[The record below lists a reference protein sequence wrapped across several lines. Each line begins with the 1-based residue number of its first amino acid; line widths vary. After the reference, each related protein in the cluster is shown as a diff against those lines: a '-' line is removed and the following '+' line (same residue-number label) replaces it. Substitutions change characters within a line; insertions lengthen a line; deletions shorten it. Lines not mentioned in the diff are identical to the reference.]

1 MILIHRSSA
10 ADAAALLP
18 LIFVM
23 GRGLGWRRERGLGW
37 RRERGLG
44 WRRERGLVMGRAVA
58 TGAVVL
64 AAGTITGT
72 VMGTVTKTTLGGD
85 VLALDFGF
93 LTTLRG
99 ALAE

>member
-37 RRERGLG
+37 RRERGL
-44 WRRERGLVMGRAVA
+44 VMGRAVA

-72 VMGTVTKTTLGGD
+72 VTGTVTKTTLGGD